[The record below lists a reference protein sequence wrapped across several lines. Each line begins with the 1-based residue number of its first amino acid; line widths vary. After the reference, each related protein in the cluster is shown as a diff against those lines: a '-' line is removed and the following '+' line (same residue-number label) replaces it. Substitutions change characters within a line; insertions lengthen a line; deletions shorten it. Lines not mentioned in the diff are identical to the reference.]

1 MSSKIFLFKFVTL
14 GILGSHIV
22 HVFAYNLDETGGLMD
37 VESTM
42 LALGTKMPMFNL
54 LGIDEKNYTNEM
66 FDNKKGALV
75 MFICNHCPFVKHVNE
90 EIVNLSN
97 EIMGQDIGVIGI
109 NSNDS
114 SQEKYAEDSIDKMRE
129 YSDALGYEFPYVV
142 DEDQSVAK
150 NFTAQC
156 TPDFFLFDSDQN
168 LIYRGQLDGSRPGN
182 DIPTNGESL
191 RKAINSL
198 LENEGPISDQLP
210 SMGCNIKWKI
220 GEEPDYF
227 LNLKN

>member
-1 MSSKIFLFKFVTL
+1 
-14 GILGSHIV
+14 
-22 HVFAYNLDETGGLMD
+22 MD

-42 LALGTKMPMFNL
+42 LPLATKMPSFNL
-54 LGIDEKNYTNEM
+54 LGIDGEMYSNEM
-66 FDNKKGALV
+66 FDGKKGSLV

-97 EIMGQDIGVIGI
+97 EIMGNDIGVIGI

-114 SQEKYAEDSIDKMRE
+114 TQEKYAEDSIDKMRE
-129 YSDALGYEFPYVV
+129 YADDLGYNFPYVV

-168 LIYRGQLDGSRPGN
+168 LVYRGQLDGSRPGN
-182 DIPTNGESL
+182 DVPTNGESL
-191 RKAINSL
+191 RNAIQAL
-198 LENEGPISDQLP
+198 LNNEDPIFEQLP
-210 SMGCNIKWKI
+210 SMGCNIKWRV

-227 LNLKN
+227 LNVKG

>member
-1 MSSKIFLFKFVTL
+1 
-14 GILGSHIV
+14 
-22 HVFAYNLDETGGLMD
+22 MD

-42 LALGTKMPMFNL
+42 LPLGTEMPKFNL
-54 LGIDEKNYTNEM
+54 LGIDGEMYTSDM
-66 FDNKKGALV
+66 FDGKKGSLV

-97 EIMGQDIGVIGI
+97 EIMGNDIGVIGI

-129 YSDALGYEFPYVV
+129 YAENLGYNFPYVV

-168 LIYRGQLDGSRPGN
+168 LVYRGQLDGSRPGN
-182 DIPTNGESL
+182 DVPTNGGRL
-191 RKAINSL
+191 RRGIQAL
-198 LENEGPISDQLP
+198 LNNEDPISEQLP
-210 SMGCNIKWKI
+210 SMGCNIKWRV

-227 LNLKN
+227 LNVKG

>member
-1 MSSKIFLFKFVTL
+1 
-14 GILGSHIV
+14 
-22 HVFAYNLDETGGLMD
+22 MD

-42 LALGTKMPMFNL
+42 LPLGTKMPSFNL
-54 LGIDEKNYTNEM
+54 QGIDGEMYSNEM
-66 FDNKKGALV
+66 FDGKKGSLV

-97 EIMGQDIGVIGI
+97 EIMGNDIGVIGI

-114 SQEKYAEDSIDKMRE
+114 TQEKYAEDSIDKMRE
-129 YSDALGYEFPYVV
+129 YADDLGYNFPYVV

-168 LIYRGQLDGSRPGN
+168 LVYRGQLDGSRPGN
-182 DIPTNGESL
+182 DVPTNGESL
-191 RKAINSL
+191 RNAIQAL
-198 LENEGPISDQLP
+198 LNNEDPIFEQLP
-210 SMGCNIKWKI
+210 SMGCNIKWRV

-227 LNLKN
+227 LNVKG

>member
-1 MSSKIFLFKFVTL
+1 
-14 GILGSHIV
+14 
-22 HVFAYNLDETGGLMD
+22 MD

-42 LALGTKMPMFNL
+42 LPLGTKMPSFNL
-54 LGIDEKNYTNEM
+54 LGIDGEMYTDEI
-66 FDNKKGALV
+66 FDGKKGSLV

-97 EIMGQDIGVIGI
+97 EIMGNDIGVIGI

-114 SQEKYAEDSIDKMRE
+114 TQEKYAEDSIDKMRE
-129 YSDALGYEFPYVV
+129 YADNLGYNFPYVV

-168 LIYRGQLDGSRPGN
+168 LVYRGQLDGSRPGN
-182 DIPTNGESL
+182 DVPTNGESL
-191 RKAINSL
+191 RSAIQAL
-198 LENEGPISDQLP
+198 LNNEDPISEQFP
-210 SMGCNIKWKI
+210 SMGCNIKWRV

-227 LNLKN
+227 LKVKG

>member
-1 MSSKIFLFKFVTL
+1 
-14 GILGSHIV
+14 
-22 HVFAYNLDETGGLMD
+22 MD

-42 LALGTKMPMFNL
+42 LPLGTKMPNFNL
-54 LGIDEKNYTNEM
+54 LGIDGETYASEM
-66 FDNKKGALV
+66 FDGKKGSLV
-75 MFICNHCPFVKHVNE
+75 MFICNHCPFVKHINE

-97 EIMGQDIGVIGI
+97 EIMGSDIGVIGI

-114 SQEKYAEDSIDKMRE
+114 TQEKYAEDSIDKMRM
-129 YSDALGYEFPYVV
+129 YADNLGYNFPYVV

-168 LIYRGQLDGSRPGN
+168 LVYRGQLDGSRPGN
-182 DIPTNGESL
+182 DVPTNGESL
-191 RKAINSL
+191 RSAIQAL
-198 LENEGPISDQLP
+198 LNNEDPISEQLP
-210 SMGCNIKWKI
+210 SMGCNIKWRV

-227 LNLKN
+227 LKVKG

>member
-1 MSSKIFLFKFVTL
+1 
-14 GILGSHIV
+14 
-22 HVFAYNLDETGGLMD
+22 MD

-42 LALGTKMPMFNL
+42 LPLGTKMPSFNL
-54 LGIDEKNYTNEM
+54 LGIDGEVYTNEI
-66 FDNKKGALV
+66 FDGKKGSLV

-97 EIMGQDIGVIGI
+97 EIMGNDIGVIGI

-114 SQEKYAEDSIDKMRE
+114 TQEKYAEDSIDKMRE
-129 YSDALGYEFPYVV
+129 YADDLGYNFPYVV
-142 DEDQSVAK
+142 YEDQSVAK

-168 LIYRGQLDGSRPGN
+168 LVYRGQLDGSRPGN

-191 RKAINSL
+191 RSAIQAL
-198 LENEGPISDQLP
+198 LNNEDPISEQLP
-210 SMGCNIKWKI
+210 SMGCNIKWRV

-227 LNLKN
+227 LNVKG

>member
-1 MSSKIFLFKFVTL
+1 
-14 GILGSHIV
+14 
-22 HVFAYNLDETGGLMD
+22 MD

-42 LALGTKMPMFNL
+42 LPLGTEMPKFNL
-54 LGIDEKNYTNEM
+54 LGIDGEMHTSDM
-66 FDNKKGALV
+66 FDGKKGSLV

-97 EIMGQDIGVIGI
+97 EIMGNDIGVIGI

-129 YSDALGYEFPYVV
+129 YADNLGYNFPYVV

-156 TPDFFLFDSDQN
+156 TPDFFLFDSDRN
-168 LIYRGQLDGSRPGN
+168 LVYRGQLDGSRPGN

-191 RKAINSL
+191 RSAIQAL
-198 LENEGPISDQLP
+198 LNNEDPISDQLP
-210 SMGCNIKWKI
+210 SMGCNIKWRV

-227 LNLKN
+227 LKVKG

>member
-1 MSSKIFLFKFVTL
+1 
-14 GILGSHIV
+14 
-22 HVFAYNLDETGGLMD
+22 MD

-42 LALGTKMPMFNL
+42 LPLGTEMPKFNL
-54 LGIDEKNYTNEM
+54 LGIDGEMHTSDM
-66 FDNKKGALV
+66 FDGKKGSLV

-97 EIMGQDIGVIGI
+97 EIMGNDIGVIGI

-114 SQEKYAEDSIDKMRE
+114 TQEKYAEDSIDKMRE
-129 YSDALGYEFPYVV
+129 YAENLGYNFPYVV

-168 LIYRGQLDGSRPGN
+168 LVYRGQLDGSRPGN
-182 DIPTNGESL
+182 DVPTNGESL
-191 RKAINSL
+191 RSAIQAL
-198 LENEGPISDQLP
+198 LNNEDPISDQLP
-210 SMGCNIKWKI
+210 SMGCNIKWRV

-227 LNLKN
+227 LKVKG

>member
-1 MSSKIFLFKFVTL
+1 
-14 GILGSHIV
+14 
-22 HVFAYNLDETGGLMD
+22 MD

-42 LALGTKMPMFNL
+42 LPLGTKMPSFNL
-54 LGIDEKNYTNEM
+54 LGIDGEMYTNEI
-66 FDNKKGALV
+66 FDGKKGSLV

-97 EIMGQDIGVIGI
+97 EIMGNDIGVIGI

-114 SQEKYAEDSIDKMRE
+114 TQEKYAEDSIDKMRE
-129 YSDALGYEFPYVV
+129 YADNLGYNFPYVV

-168 LIYRGQLDGSRPGN
+168 LVYRGQLDGSRPGN
-182 DIPTNGESL
+182 DVPTDGKSL
-191 RKAINSL
+191 RSAIQAL
-198 LENEGPISDQLP
+198 LNNEDPISEQLP
-210 SMGCNIKWKI
+210 SMGCNIKWRV

-227 LNLKN
+227 LKVKG

>member
-1 MSSKIFLFKFVTL
+1 
-14 GILGSHIV
+14 
-22 HVFAYNLDETGGLMD
+22 MD

-42 LALGTKMPMFNL
+42 LPLGTEMPKFNL
-54 LGIDEKNYTNEM
+54 LGIDGEMHTSDM
-66 FDNKKGALV
+66 FDGKKGSLV
-75 MFICNHCPFVKHVNE
+75 MFICNHCP
-90 EIVNLSN
+90 
-97 EIMGQDIGVIGI
+97 MGNDIGVIGI

-114 SQEKYAEDSIDKMRE
+114 TQEKYAEDSIDKMRE
-129 YSDALGYEFPYVV
+129 YAENLGYNFPYVV

-156 TPDFFLFDSDQN
+156 TPDFFLFDSDRN

-191 RKAINSL
+191 RSAIQAL
-198 LENEGPISDQLP
+198 LNNEDPISEQLP
-210 SMGCNIKWKI
+210 SMGCNIKWRV

-227 LNLKN
+227 LNVKG

>member
-1 MSSKIFLFKFVTL
+1 
-14 GILGSHIV
+14 
-22 HVFAYNLDETGGLMD
+22 MD

-42 LALGTKMPMFNL
+42 LPLGTKMPSFNL
-54 LGIDEKNYTNEM
+54 LGIDGEMYTNEI
-66 FDNKKGALV
+66 FDGKKGSLV

-97 EIMGQDIGVIGI
+97 EIMGNDIGVIGI

-114 SQEKYAEDSIDKMRE
+114 TQEKYAEDSIDKMRE
-129 YSDALGYEFPYVV
+129 YADNLGYNFPYVV

-156 TPDFFLFDSDQN
+156 TPDFFLFDSDQI
-168 LIYRGQLDGSRPGN
+168 LVYRGQLDGSRPGN
-182 DIPTNGESL
+182 DVPTNGESL
-191 RKAINSL
+191 RSAIQAL
-198 LENEGPISDQLP
+198 LNNEDPISEQLP
-210 SMGCNIKWKI
+210 SMGCNIKWRV

-227 LNLKN
+227 LKVKG

>member
-1 MSSKIFLFKFVTL
+1 
-14 GILGSHIV
+14 
-22 HVFAYNLDETGGLMD
+22 MD

-42 LALGTKMPMFNL
+42 LPLGTEMPKFNL
-54 LGIDEKNYTNEM
+54 LGIDGDMHSSEM
-66 FDNKKGALV
+66 FDGKKGSLV

-97 EIMGQDIGVIGI
+97 EIMGNDIGVIGI

-114 SQEKYAEDSIDKMRE
+114 TQEKYAEDSIDKMRE
-129 YSDALGYEFPYVV
+129 YAENLGYNFPYVV

-156 TPDFFLFDSDQN
+156 TPDFFLFDSDRN

-191 RKAINSL
+191 RSAIQSL
-198 LENEGPISDQLP
+198 FNNEDPISDQLP
-210 SMGCNIKWKI
+210 SMGCNIKWRV

-227 LNLKN
+227 LNVKG

>member
-1 MSSKIFLFKFVTL
+1 
-14 GILGSHIV
+14 
-22 HVFAYNLDETGGLMD
+22 MD

-42 LALGTKMPMFNL
+42 LPLGTEMPKFNL
-54 LGIDEKNYTNEM
+54 LGIDGEMHTSEM
-66 FDNKKGALV
+66 FDGKKGSLV

-97 EIMGQDIGVIGI
+97 EIMGNDIGVIGI

-129 YSDALGYEFPYVV
+129 YADDLGYNFPYVV

-168 LIYRGQLDGSRPGN
+168 LVYRGQLDGSRPGN
-182 DIPTNGESL
+182 DVPTNGESL
-191 RKAINSL
+191 RSAIQAL
-198 LENEGPISDQLP
+198 LNNEDPISEQLP
-210 SMGCNIKWKI
+210 SMGCNIKWRV

-227 LNLKN
+227 LKVKG

>member
-1 MSSKIFLFKFVTL
+1 
-14 GILGSHIV
+14 
-22 HVFAYNLDETGGLMD
+22 
-37 VESTM
+37 M
-42 LALGTKMPMFNL
+42 LPLGTKMPNFNL
-54 LGIDEKNYTNEM
+54 LGIDGEMYASEM
-66 FDNKKGALV
+66 FDGKKGSLV

-97 EIMGQDIGVIGI
+97 EIMGNDIGVIGI

-114 SQEKYAEDSIDKMRE
+114 TQEKYAEDSIDKMRM
-129 YSDALGYEFPYVV
+129 YADNLGYNFPYVV

-168 LIYRGQLDGSRPGN
+168 LVYRGQLDGSRPGN
-182 DIPTNGESL
+182 DVPTNGESL
-191 RKAINSL
+191 RSAIQAL
-198 LENEGPISDQLP
+198 LNNEDPISEQLP
-210 SMGCNIKWKI
+210 SMGCNIKWRV

-227 LNLKN
+227 LKVKG

>member
-1 MSSKIFLFKFVTL
+1 
-14 GILGSHIV
+14 
-22 HVFAYNLDETGGLMD
+22 MD

-42 LALGTKMPMFNL
+42 LPLGTKMPSFNL
-54 LGIDEKNYTNEM
+54 LGIDGEMYTNEI
-66 FDNKKGALV
+66 FDGKKGSLV

-97 EIMGQDIGVIGI
+97 EIMGNDIGVIGI

-114 SQEKYAEDSIDKMRE
+114 TQEKYAEDSIDKMRE
-129 YSDALGYEFPYVV
+129 YANNLGYNFPYVV

-168 LIYRGQLDGSRPGN
+168 LVYRGQLDGSRPGN
-182 DIPTNGESL
+182 DVPTNGESL
-191 RKAINSL
+191 RSAIQAL
-198 LENEGPISDQLP
+198 LNNEDPISDQLP
-210 SMGCNIKWKI
+210 SMGCNIKWRV
-220 GEEPDYF
+220 GEAVSYTHLTLPT
-227 LNLKN
+227 KRSV